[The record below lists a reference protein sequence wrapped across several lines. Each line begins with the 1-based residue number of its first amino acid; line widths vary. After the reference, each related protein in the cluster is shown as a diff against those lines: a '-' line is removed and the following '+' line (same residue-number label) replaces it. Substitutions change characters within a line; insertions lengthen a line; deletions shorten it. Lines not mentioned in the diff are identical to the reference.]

1 MSFRPTVSVYIGGS
15 IADITYFRNALPE
28 TLLFESVALVLLYGG
43 CSRSEYLLQR
53 HGAARFDFL
62 VSPERIPNSEE
73 GLKFLESCSEL
84 PVVADLTAMAVYCSE
99 RALSEEELA
108 SLPSLSESAAFRT
121 LSSPYW
127 EDAFFSLLPRG
138 KIDLSQV
145 DRRRAL
151 SLFRDCPE
159 AMRFLSANT
168 RIALAESA

>member
-1 MSFRPTVSVYIGGS
+1 MSFRPTVSVYIDGS

-53 HGAARFDFL
+53 HGAERFDFL

-99 RALSEEELA
+99 GALSEEGLA
-108 SLPSLSESAAFRT
+108 SLPSLSESAAFRA

-138 KIDLSQV
+138 KIDLSKV

-151 SLFRDCPE
+151 SLVRDCPE
-159 AMRFLSANT
+159 AMRFLSDT
-168 RIALAESA
+168 PWIALKESA